1 MRHPLVVAKKRQC
14 YVIQLDFE
22 PLFLN
27 FTFRYRSVCHK
38 KKMQKTPI
46 FLVNMKNLHSKFF
59 LKTALRVV
67 ERKEEMVLACSNFGM
82 KDIQIKFVSRPK
94 QFQMFSRSIR
104 SGSTTFSRNFFPK
117 QCFCW
122 RPRCH
127 VNSPQLRSTL
137 YDIRLLLSSAF
148 LC

>member
-1 MRHPLVVAKKRQC
+1 MLC
-14 YVIQLDFE
+14 YPIRLWASF
-22 PLFLN
+22 FSN
-27 FTFRYRSVCHK
+27 FTFPYRLVCQK

-67 ERKEEMVLACSNFGM
+67 ERKEEMVLVCSNFGM